1 MIFKKKSRR
10 MFLQGAG
17 GTFLS
22 IPFLGSLLPKSARA
36 QTTSNDPKY
45 IQLLTSESGHKASN
59 DPVSRGFT
67 NLDADTRSANL
78 STAVTQDG
86 AISKNFGAGFNP
98 YADKINIISNTTC
111 YTKLLLHNECIHSTA
126 SGITNVSR
134 TEPVNAFSID
144 HRLQQ
149 NIYKNRA
156 APVLQAIRMN
166 LDPISSEGSAQYL
179 SSCCYDG
186 SGPIANPITSL
197 SGLKNA
203 VGLAFNSQNSSSG
216 NKFATRRDLLS
227 AVIGDYN
234 KVLRDPRMSSA
245 DKNILE
251 AAMQS
256 YSEIKTSEENA
267 QSLTCS
273 LPQEGSEVN
282 FFERHKRA
290 VDIQVASLSC
300 GITNIISN
308 TIYQGEDS
316 IFSRPAIHGVHHARG
331 NDKINEYMR
340 WRSKIVLYFIEKLAA
355 TPTPGGSNLLNDSLL
370 YYGQEFAD
378 VDTAHQMIGF
388 TSLLA
393 GGAAG
398 RLQTGFHIDAG
409 GAPLGR
415 VHITIMKAFGL
426 STSQIEIGGGVGFGD
441 YSTDYVYGSSGMRDY
456 DRSLTSKFFTNTEKR
471 KALPIIV

>member
-1 MIFKKKSRR
+1 MIFDKKSRR

-17 GTFLS
+17 GAFLS
-22 IPFLGSLLPKSARA
+22 IPFLSSLLPKTAKA
-36 QTTSNDPKY
+36 QEVVNDPKY
-45 IQLLTSESGHKASN
+45 IQLLTSESGHRASN
-59 DPVSRGFT
+59 DPVSRTFT
-67 NLDADTRSANL
+67 NLDSDTKSANL
-78 STAVTQDG
+78 STAVSLDG
-86 AISKNFGAGFNP
+86 EISKNFGSGFNP

-134 TEPVNAFSID
+134 TEPINAFSLD
-144 HRLQQ
+144 YRLQQ
-149 NIYKNRA
+149 NIYQNKT

-197 SGLKNA
+197 SGLKSA

-216 NKFATRRDLLS
+216 SQFTSRRDLFS
-227 AVIGDYN
+227 AVIGDYQTVIN
-234 KVLRDPRMSSA
+234 SSRISSA
-245 DKNILE
+245 DKSILE

-267 QSLTCS
+267 QALTCS
-273 LPQEGSEVN
+273 LPQAGSEVN

-290 VDIQVASLSC
+290 IDIQVASLSC

-331 NDKINEYMR
+331 NDQINEYMR

-370 YYGQEFAD
+370 YYGQEFSD
-378 VDTAHQMIGF
+378 VNTAHQMIGF
-388 TSLLA
+388 TSFLA
-393 GGAAG
+393 GGAG
-398 RLQTGFHIDAG
+398 GKIQTGLHVDAG

-426 STSQIEIGGGVGFGD
+426 TTSQIEAGGGVGFGD
-441 YSTDYVYGSSGMRDY
+441 YSTNYVFGSSGTQDY
-456 DRSLTSKFFTNTEKR
+456 DKALTDKFFTNTEKR